1 MARSTRTIF
10 LDANVLAAP
19 VTRTLLLV
27 GIEAI
32 DVMATW
38 SQRAEDE
45 ANRNLRSRAM
55 SVTDLR
61 TTILESDLSPTGEN
75 LSKFVGT
82 KGADR
87 QILADAIAAEA
98 AFLITTDVDD
108 FAEADLVS
116 EKVAAVNPDLFM
128 ASRFTAEA
136 YQRALMQLV
145 TSLRNPPKTVAQ
157 MHALIGRRHPRLHQ
171 RFTALYPDAAQDTPP
186 DQAPRVLYRG
196 ARCVICGRT
205 VKGPG
210 RLTSGSHPA
219 CLSQLATPTP

>member
-32 DVMATW
+32 DVVATW
-38 SQRAEDE
+38 SQHAEAE

-61 TTILESDLSPTGEN
+61 TTVLESDLSPTGE
-75 LSKFVGT
+75 SPTRFTGT
-82 KGADR
+82 TGADR

-98 AFLITTDVDD
+98 VFLITTDVDD

-116 EKVAAVNPDLFM
+116 VKIAAVNPDLFM
-128 ASRFTAEA
+128 ASRFTDAA
-136 YQRALMQLV
+136 YQRALTQLV
-145 TSLRNPPKTVAQ
+145 SSLSNPPKTVAQ
-157 MHALIGRRHPRLHQ
+157 MHALIGRKHPRLFE
-171 RFTALYPDAAQDTPP
+171 RFAHLNPGTALETTRERE
-186 DQAPRVLYRG
+186 PRVLYRG
-196 ARCVICGRT
+196 ARCIICARSI
-205 VKGPG
+205 KRPES
-210 RLTSGSHPA
+210 LTLGCHRE
-219 CLSQLATPTP
+219 CL